1 MNEVLNKL
9 QTHVDSFGQLVNFN
23 TENREYIEHEKILKE
38 TLGTFSD
45 RLQERI
51 GEQDTEVKLSVFI
64 KLTQARLTEFS
75 DRVFQYHSGLCSSNL
90 EWEIKLKSLYIDIE
104 NKIIKVLE
112 FLRINFS
119 PNFDF
124 FAKVPMWVVY
134 EDKDVPAKKMFVIN
148 GLKEKAVDENL
159 ISIITNFLDKYQD
172 LNSFAFENW
181 HQYLYYK
188 NLLSAIFNY
197 LISDESGD
205 DSMNIIKLLIGYNFN
220 PLVFYN
226 FMVEFGE
233 SIVSK
238 RAPFEEQEIALLNLL
253 KTVGNIRPEV
263 SIGYNPEVQPILDSI
278 SGSILHELAI
288 IAKLKEVESFNA
300 IDEGGKKKAW
310 QYFEVSTTLEELFF
324 LLKVMQAVNFL
335 KTRYNANLYRFV
347 ERHIKTDRIR
357 NSNASPHYMRNIFA
371 PKWEFS
377 SRVVKKVRSWLT
389 MMIAYID
396 AQFPEQLRILV
407 TISFLEVPVNLYF
420 SIA

>member
-23 TENREYIEHEKILKE
+23 TEDREYIKHENILNE

-51 GEQDTEVKLSVFI
+51 SEQDTEMKLSVFI

-75 DRVFQYHSGLCSSNL
+75 DRVFQHHNGLNSSTL
-90 EWEIKLKSLYIDIE
+90 EWEIKLKNLYTDIE

-112 FLRINFS
+112 FLRINFPS
-119 PNFDF
+119 NFDF
-124 FAKVPMWVVY
+124 FAKVPRWVIY
-134 EDKDVPAKKMFVIN
+134 DDKDILSKKIFVIK
-148 GLKEKAVDENL
+148 GLNEKAVNGSL
-159 ISIITNFLDKYQD
+159 ISIITNFLDKHQD
-172 LNSFAFENW
+172 SNSFTFENW

-188 NLLSAIFNY
+188 NLLSALFNY
-197 LISDESGD
+197 VTSDESGD
-205 DSMNIIKLLIGYNFN
+205 DTMNIIKLLIGYNFN

-233 SIVSK
+233 SVVSN
-238 RAPFEEQEIALLNLL
+238 RVTFEEKEIGLLNLL

-263 SIGYNPEVQPILDSI
+263 NRGYNPEVQPILDSV
-278 SGSILHELAI
+278 SGSILHELSI
-288 IAKLKEVESFNA
+288 IAKLKEVENLNM

-324 LLKVMQAVNFL
+324 LLKVMQAVCFL
-335 KTRYNANLYRFV
+335 KTKYNANLYRFV

-420 SIA
+420 SVA